1 MPVSSWA
8 SVSSEFFEMV
18 YVLSLGKLS
27 LICKTIVL
35 SYTNKKNWG
44 KIIIELLQNFVLL
57 FFNRRP
63 LEYMCLNCNQDLIY
77 NSTQN
82 HSDTIITQP

>member
-35 SYTNKKNWG
+35 SYTNKKKWG
-44 KIIIELLQNFVLL
+44 EN
-57 FFNRRP
+57 N
-63 LEYMCLNCNQDLIY
+63 Y
-77 NSTQN
+77 
-82 HSDTIITQP
+82 

>member
-63 LEYMCLNCNQDLIY
+63 LEYMCLNCNQDRIY